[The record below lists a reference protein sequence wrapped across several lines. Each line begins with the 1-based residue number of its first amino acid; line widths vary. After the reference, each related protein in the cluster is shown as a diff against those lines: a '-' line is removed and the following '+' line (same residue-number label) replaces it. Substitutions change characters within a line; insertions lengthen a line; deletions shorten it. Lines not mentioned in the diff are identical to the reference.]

1 MKKTK
6 TWIVISI
13 YLHLLLF
20 VHFGNPCGNPV
31 TNAVNDIEK
40 LVGNI
45 PNDYLIKL
53 KYAQEMPTLPNH
65 CWLYLMV
72 HEVSKSLNVLLFK
85 FSSTS
90 QNYSIISSLTMILQ
104 GIRKCLQNQLHNQME
119 FIEDYPYYK
128 EGSIIPSEFFRNV
141 NRTINVFKDIDDV
154 DYDSVCIVPSTT
166 ENPQTVSKIDV
177 TYPYSSVSFPYLP
190 SKRKENSSIHQ
201 SLQNNGSQYTSNLP
215 AVSMA
220 FISLPS
226 LLVGFF
232 LGIACWRLKNQ
243 KTRMEVAEAVHC
255 METKE
260 VLELNSMLHQAEK
273 EAQCV

>member
-6 TWIVISI
+6 TWIFISI
-13 YLHLLLF
+13 YLQLLLF

-31 TNAVNDIEK
+31 TNAVNDIDK

-72 HEVSKSLNVLLFK
+72 HEVSKSLNVLLYK

-90 QNYSIISSLTMILQ
+90 PNYSIISSLTMILQ
-104 GIRKCLQNQLHNQME
+104 GIRKCLQNQLHDQME

-128 EGSIIPSEFFRNV
+128 EGSIIPREFFRNV
-141 NRTINVFKDIDDV
+141 TRTIDIFKDTNNV
-154 DYDSVCIVPSTT
+154 HYDSMCIVPTT
-166 ENPQTVSKIDV
+166 TVIPQTDSKIGV
-177 TYPYSSVSFPYLP
+177 TYSYSSVPFPYLP
-190 SKRKENSSIHQ
+190 SKRKENSSSHQ
-201 SLQNNGSQYTSNLP
+201 SLQNDDSPYTSNLP

-226 LLVGFF
+226 LIVGFV
-232 LGIACWRLKNQ
+232 LGIACWRLKHQ
-243 KTRMEVAEAVHC
+243 KPRLEDVEAVHC
-255 METKE
+255 TETKE
-260 VLELNSMLHQAEK
+260 VLELNSMLHQAGK
-273 EAQCV
+273 EADCV